1 MLNGSEDG
9 HIFVWDLL
17 EGTVLHRLRHTQP
30 SATAQPN
37 PLQSA
42 SSAAKKEV
50 VSAVAFCGTRKEW
63 VSAGGDGESLLFF
76 LLLSL
81 FLRGGGGEGW
91 FRRGEKGRERLGHEM
106 NRR

>member
-1 MLNGSEDG
+1 VLSGSEDG

-17 EGTVLHRLRHTQP
+17 DGTVLHRLRHTQP
-30 SATAQPN
+30 SGTAQPN

-50 VSAVAFCGTRKEW
+50 VSAVAFCGVRKEW
-63 VSAGGDGESLLFF
+63 ASAGGDGESLFFFF
-76 LLLSL
+76 LLFL
-81 FLRGGGGEGW
+81 FLRRGGGW
-91 FRRGEKGRERLGHEM
+91 FRREGKGRERLGHEM